1 MNCLQNPENEETD
14 TYYGL
19 NSSRLFPDREKGR
32 INRVSLLEEEKA
44 RTGACTPASEG
55 VVLSDTQPT
64 KDKLPSVK

>member
-1 MNCLQNPENEETD
+1 MLIVCKHKKNKIYRPGHIPE
-14 TYYGL
+14 
-19 NSSRLFPDREKGR
+19 LFPDREKGR
-32 INRVSLLEEEKA
+32 INRVSLLEEEKP